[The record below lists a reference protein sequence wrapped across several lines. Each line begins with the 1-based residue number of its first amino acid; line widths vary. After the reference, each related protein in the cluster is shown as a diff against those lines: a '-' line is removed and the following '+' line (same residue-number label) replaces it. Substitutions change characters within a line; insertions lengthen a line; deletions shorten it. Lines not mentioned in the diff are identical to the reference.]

1 MFTGI
6 IEEIGIIKQKSNN
19 FLVIQAKKVLEDLKQ
34 GDSISVNGVCLT
46 TIEFTKDT
54 FKVNMMPETLK
65 LTNLGMVSIGDEVN
79 LERALRLTDR
89 LGGHIVTGH
98 IDGLGRIVDK
108 ITQGDNQILQISI
121 LPQVS
126 KYIVKKGSVAVEGLS
141 LTVADVQAEEF
152 KICLIPH
159 TLKITTLGKKNIGDL
174 LNIEVDILGKYA
186 EKFLNKG
193 KKKEISLD
201 FLSMQGFA

>member
-141 LTVADVQAEEF
+141 LTVADVQTEEF

-193 KKKEISLD
+193 EKKEISLD